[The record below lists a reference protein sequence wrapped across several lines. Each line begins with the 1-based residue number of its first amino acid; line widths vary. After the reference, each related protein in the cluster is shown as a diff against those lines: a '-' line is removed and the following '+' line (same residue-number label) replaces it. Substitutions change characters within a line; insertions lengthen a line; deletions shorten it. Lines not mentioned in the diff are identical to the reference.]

1 MNDLTIPDIRAR
13 MRELAVE
20 LDCSELSFLA
30 DATVRRYHGRR
41 APARLPPLTPQQEE
55 AIRSYA
61 LLYPKAS
68 QMDMANRFHTNPGR
82 ISEALYG
89 KRG

>member
-30 DATVRRYHGRR
+30 DAIAASDPTTQ
-41 APARLPPLTPQQEE
+41 LQTEE
-55 AIRSYA
+55 G
-61 LLYPKAS
+61 L
-68 QMDMANRFHTNPGR
+68 
-82 ISEALYG
+82 
-89 KRG
+89 